1 MQAERQFAD
10 VGVSE
15 GRQALHTLAP
25 MQIIW
30 HTTRTSILKCP
41 HPTQNCCFILWMR
54 KRWWR
59 QEASTELVFLWR
71 EGGDVCIWLSSLQPA
86 KLQPADSADWP
97 RSSSQP
103 SPRVRVSE
111 QKAHI
116 WRWRCLLYSDL
127 PFQRLITFLPLSPI
141 PPSSFFLIVVCLLAC
156 FSYLIWNKV
165 NLLSGYF
172 LLMSLGFQMDSI
184 AVWQNRQHRA

>member
-15 GRQALHTLAP
+15 GRQAWHTLAP

-41 HPTQNCCFILWMR
+41 HPTQDCCFILWMR
-54 KRWWR
+54 KRRWR
-59 QEASTELVFLWR
+59 REASTELVFLWR
-71 EGGDVCIWLSSLQPA
+71 EGGDVCTWLSSLQPA

-103 SPRVRVSE
+103 SPRVRGSE

-127 PFQRLITFLPLSPI
+127 PFQGLITFLPLSHSSPFF
-141 PPSSFFLIVVCLLAC
+141 PPHCLLTC
-156 FSYLIWNKV
+156 LLFIFDLKQSKSSIWI
-165 NLLSGYF
+165 LSVDVFGIPSG
-172 LLMSLGFQMDSI
+172 LHSCVTEQT
-184 AVWQNRQHRA
+184 A